1 MIIDKYLIG
10 RNDDCEALM
19 ITERK
24 PYRRLSKRGIQ
35 IGLIAQKAGLQ
46 DKVSSMF

>member
-1 MIIDKYLIG
+1 
-10 RNDDCEALM
+10 M

-35 IGLIAQKAGLQ
+35 REISIIAQKAGLE
-46 DKVSSMF
+46 DKVSPYILRHLLL